1 MEFNNL
7 DSGKILK
14 TIRKH
19 AGLTQEELAQKLF
32 VEQSTISKIEN
43 GKSTL
48 YAHFLFECA
57 KVTGTQEL
65 VAEMLFGKEVAE
77 KVKELMTTSNL
88 PTQVTDN

>member
-1 MEFNNL
+1 MEYNNI

-19 AGLTQEELAQKLF
+19 AGLTQEELARKLF

-48 YAHFLFECA
+48 YTHFLFECA

-65 VAEMLFGKEVAE
+65 VAEMLFGKESVE
-77 KVKELMTTSNL
+77 KAKELMNATANTL
-88 PTQVTDN
+88 TKTDN

>member
-1 MEFNNL
+1 MEYNNL

-65 VAEMLFGKEVAE
+65 VAEMLFGKEAVE
-77 KVKELMTTSNL
+77 KVKELMKTPNS

>member
-77 KVKELMTTSNL
+77 KVKELMKTSNL